1 MSGWKDARNI
11 LCVRLDAF
19 GDVLMTEPALRALKQ
34 FSPARKITLLTSPA
48 GAAAAALLPYLDDI
62 IVSRVPWVKHAEPAD
77 GRETLAL
84 IEHLRQRQFDA
95 CVIFTV
101 HSQNPLPTAMS
112 CYLAAIPLRLAHC
125 RENPYQ
131 LLTDWVAE
139 REPQELV
146 RHEVERQLAL
156 AAHAGTRLDDSRIR
170 VAIPAAARRRASL
183 LWAAAE
189 NAAAK
194 ILVHPGA
201 SAASRR
207 YPPERFAEAME
218 LIAAGIDTVFLLS
231 GSSDE
236 TELTA
241 QVAAEANV
249 TVKSVAGQLTVP
261 EWAALIQSADL
272 LISNNTGSVHLAAAT
287 GTPVVDLYALTNPQH
302 TPWRVRAEVLSHDVP
317 CRDCYK
323 SVCPQGHHR
332 CLLGIDPQ
340 QVTDAALR
348 LLIGSAR
355 ATQRRAPESAQI
367 MPFSLTDKP
376 CIYSE

>member
-1 MSGWKDARNI
+1 MNGWNDARNI

-62 IVSRVPWVKHAEPAD
+62 IVSRVPWMKHTEPA
-77 GRETLAL
+77 GAGETLAL
-84 IEHLRQRQFDA
+84 IERLRQRQFDA
-95 CVIFTV
+95 SVIFTV
-101 HSQNPLPTAMS
+101 HSQNPLPAAMS
-112 CYLAAIPLRLAHC
+112 CYLAGIPLRLAHC
-125 RENPYQ
+125 RENPYH
-131 LLTDWVAE
+131 LLTNWVAE
-139 REPQELV
+139 REPHELV

-170 VAIPAAARRRASL
+170 VAIPAAARRRARL
-183 LWAAAE
+183 LWPSAQT

-194 ILVHPGA
+194 IVVHPGA
-201 SAASRR
+201 TAASRR
-207 YPPERFAEAME
+207 YPPERFAAAME
-218 LIAAGIDTVFLLS
+218 RIAADIDAVFLLS

-236 TELTA
+236 TKLTA

-249 TVKSVAGQLTVP
+249 KARSVAGQLTVP
-261 EWAALIQSADL
+261 EWAALVQSADL
-272 LISNNTGSVHLAAAT
+272 LVSNNTGSVHLAAAT

-340 QVTDAALR
+340 QVASAALR
-348 LLIGSAR
+348 LLTEKRSSGSC
-355 ATQRRAPESAQI
+355 RRAP
-367 MPFSLTDKP
+367 SL
-376 CIYSE
+376 SLHHSR